1 MTKVALLVEL
11 KAKLGKE
18 RELEAFLTAQRS
30 MATVEPGMLAWF
42 FVRLD
47 AQTFALFDV
56 FNEDADRQAH
66 LGGPMAAALM
76 PLADELLASP
86 PQIRHADV
94 LADLL

>member
-18 RELEAFLTAQRS
+18 RELANFLTAQQS
-30 MATVEPGMLAWF
+30 MAAVEPGMLAWF

-66 LGGPMAAALM
+66 LSGPMAAALM
-76 PLADELLASP
+76 PRADELLASP
-86 PQIRHADV
+86 PQIRHADI